1 MATRRYKSKKR
12 VSRKSR
18 KTRRMK
24 RRGAGLFGRDAD
36 CYLGYDNVK
45 RIVDNDTGGR
55 VSMISSKCN
64 CRPESQKSTCINLS
78 HIKRS
83 NASGIN
89 SINSSNLKDTY
100 Y

>member
-12 VSRKSR
+12 VCKKS
-18 KTRRMK
+18 KKVRRMK
-24 RRGAGLFGRDAD
+24 RRGAGIFGRDKD

-45 RIVDNDTGGR
+45 RIVDNDSGGR
-55 VSMISSKCN
+55 VSVLSSKCN

-78 HIKRS
+78 NIQRN
-83 NASGIN
+83 NAS
-89 SINSSNLKDTY
+89 SSEPVSLNLKDKY